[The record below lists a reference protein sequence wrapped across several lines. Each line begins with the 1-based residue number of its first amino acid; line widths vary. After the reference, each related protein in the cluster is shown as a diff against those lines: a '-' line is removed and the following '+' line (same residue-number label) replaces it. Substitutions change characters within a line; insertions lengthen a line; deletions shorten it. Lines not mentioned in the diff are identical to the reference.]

1 MVDQN
6 VGCPNDGN
14 QVAPG
19 RWLCKDCERDYL
31 RRLKA
36 LNGLMQALDS
46 VAMRE
51 ARVGS
56 QQGRRPTTG
65 FAPSPIDWTADTL
78 RDDAAYWMRLVL
90 SRVYV
95 GHGLIPLN
103 QWRRMWVGLVARRNT
118 ILTLDTAPYDYSDLV
133 HVTDRIDR
141 RLTPQPDRI
150 LWGHCPEC
158 DAKIYAPRQAQYADC
173 PGCGATLRLADVR
186 VAYLDRAAETELG
199 SAAKSGMHITRT
211 NQGAADWLTETTGRR
226 FTADQIRNWRRRRK
240 LPSCRRLDDGYWEW
254 SVSELLTC
262 AGGV

>member
-51 ARVGS
+51 ARIGS
-56 QQGRRPTTG
+56 QGRRPTTG

-158 DAKIYAPRQAQYADC
+158 DAKIYAPRRARYAGC
-173 PGCGATLRLADVR
+173 PGCGAALRLADVR

-211 NQGAADWLTETTGRR
+211 QSGAAEWLTETVGRR
-226 FTADQIRNWRRRRK
+226 FTATQVKKWRQRKK
-240 LPSCRRLDDGYWEW
+240 LPSCKRLDDGYWEW
-254 SVSELLTC
+254 SIGELLAC
-262 AGGV
+262 AGGL